1 MVMVYR
7 MPTKEK
13 IERFWQW
20 FEQNQQIL
28 LEMLK
33 TGAQQAN
40 QKVNNRLKSLNRLV
54 VAHLSMSELDGK
66 ADFILSADGIEAIFP
81 IVEEIMRYAPNLEK
95 WTFSSFIPPQQ
106 VDLNQLIIPPS
117 VRVKDLKFKLTRI
130 DPKKYV
136 LDVYVPELDQ
146 DKFYQVLSR
155 VFDIVRQMLGEYKT
169 VKFIEKININPL
181 DETQGLLPIS
191 QLPAELGQNG

>member
-20 FEQNQQIL
+20 FDQNQTEL
-28 LEMLK
+28 FDMLK
-33 TGAQQAN
+33 TEPQQAN
-40 QKVNNRLKSLNRLV
+40 RKVNNRLKSLNRLV
-54 VAHLSMSELDGK
+54 VAHLSLSELDGK

-95 WTFSSFIPPQQ
+95 WTFISFIPPQQ
-106 VDLNQLIIPPS
+106 VDLNQLIIPPG

-136 LDVYVPELDQ
+136 LGVYVPELDQ